1 MTTKK
6 FSVDIAFNG
15 LTDQTEKFLGYLQEV
30 CEIFNLEIVGLI
42 PVGSGGGW
50 PEITF
55 RGEEANL
62 LEFSNSFFDEEE
74 GEDMFE
80 TYSRPDEPTIFNG
93 AIIDP
98 RYSTKGK
105 TEFIDEKTKQFKEW

>member
-1 MTTKK
+1 M
-6 FSVDIAFNG
+6 AFNG
-15 LTDQTEKFLGYLQEV
+15 PTSQTEKFLGYLHEV
-30 CEIFNLEIVGLI
+30 CENFNLEIVGLI
-42 PVGSGGGW
+42 PVGPGGGW

-62 LEFSNSFFDEEE
+62 LEFSKAFFDCEVE

-93 AIIDP
+93 AIIDS